1 MYLSLI
7 VKRFVSYKHH
17 DQAQHSRLKKIGL
30 KRYSVLYEITVRVL
44 PDLRGPFALDCCGV
58 TTVLAIPSS
67 KANWLAIRSTDVLVR
82 LTWVGRDCNLVAA
95 VDSIS
100 VSSSSGIVSIPSSV
114 TDVFVCEM
122 MSENGN
128 SCTSDNDGLYTP
140 RTTLPSL
147 VTPL

>member
-1 MYLSLI
+1 MIKHSI
-7 VKRFVSYKHH
+7 VVYKKPV
-17 DQAQHSRLKKIGL
+17 LKYRV

-44 PDLRGPFALDCCGV
+44 PDLRGPSALDCCGV

-67 KANWLAIRSTDVLVR
+67 KANWLASRSRDVLVR
-82 LTWVGRDCNLVAA
+82 LTWVGRGCNIVAA

-114 TDVFVCEM
+114 TDMFVCEI

-128 SCTSDNDGLYTP
+128 SCMSDNDGLYTP